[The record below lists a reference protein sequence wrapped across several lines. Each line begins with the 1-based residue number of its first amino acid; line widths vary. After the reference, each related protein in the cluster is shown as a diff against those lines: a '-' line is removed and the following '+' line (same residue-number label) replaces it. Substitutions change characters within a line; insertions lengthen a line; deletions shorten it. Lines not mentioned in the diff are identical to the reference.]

1 MNVSEFAR
9 TTLFIIGAL
18 TILIVLSPILAG
30 AVFSSI
36 LPIMFFGFFYG
47 RKIRKLQK
55 EIQEEKAKMTNV
67 AEESYG
73 NIRTVKAFSN
83 EQAEIVKFEEFNNK
97 VYDISKV
104 KAIWGG
110 FFIFTVMFMLFGAMA
125 GIMYLSGILYQRGE
139 INIGII
145 TSFLF
150 YMAMLLFNFARAA
163 SVFGEVMAILGASD
177 KVVEL
182 IQYKA

>member
-1 MNVSEFAR
+1 
-9 TTLFIIGAL
+9 
-18 TILIVLSPILAG
+18 
-30 AVFSSI
+30 
-36 LPIMFFGFFYG
+36 
-47 RKIRKLQK
+47 
-55 EIQEEKAKMTNV
+55 MTNV

-83 EQAEIVKFEEFNNK
+83 EVEEIVKFEEFNNN
-97 VYDISKV
+97 VYQISKI
-104 KAIWGG
+104 KAIWGA
-110 FFIFTVMFMLFGAMA
+110 FFLFTVTFMLFGAMA
-125 GIMYLSGILYQRGE
+125 GIMYLAGLLYQHDK

-150 YMAMLLFNFARAA
+150 YMVMLLFNFARAA

-182 IQYKA
+182 IQY

>member
-1 MNVSEFAR
+1 MSNRIARNLRRDFYSSVINKDIAFFDERKTGDLRKYSLKLMISLVSRINSDIQVIQDCLSVNVSEFAR

-36 LPIMFFGFFYG
+36 LPIMIFGFFYG

-83 EQAEIVKFEEFNNK
+83 E
-97 VYDISKV
+97 
-104 KAIWGG
+104 
-110 FFIFTVMFMLFGAMA
+110 
-125 GIMYLSGILYQRGE
+125 
-139 INIGII
+139 
-145 TSFLF
+145 
-150 YMAMLLFNFARAA
+150 
-163 SVFGEVMAILGASD
+163 
-177 KVVEL
+177 
-182 IQYKA
+182 

>member
-1 MNVSEFAR
+1 
-9 TTLFIIGAL
+9 
-18 TILIVLSPILAG
+18 
-30 AVFSSI
+30 
-36 LPIMFFGFFYG
+36 
-47 RKIRKLQK
+47 
-55 EIQEEKAKMTNV
+55 MTNV

-83 EQAEIVKFEEFNNK
+83 EQEEISKFEEFNNK

-104 KAIWGG
+104 KAVWGG
-110 FFIFTVMFMLFGAMA
+110 FFLFTVQFMLFGAMA
-125 GIMYLSGILYQRGE
+125 GIMYLSGILYQRGK

-150 YMAMLLFNFARAA
+150 YMVMLLFNFARAA

-182 IQYKA
+182 IQYKAAINT

>member
-1 MNVSEFAR
+1 MSNRIARNLRRDFYSSVINKDIAFFDERKTGDLRKYSLKLKISLVSRINSDIQVIQDCLSVNVSEFAR

-36 LPIMFFGFFYG
+36 LPIMIFGFFYG

-83 EQAEIVKFEEFNNK
+83 E
-97 VYDISKV
+97 
-104 KAIWGG
+104 
-110 FFIFTVMFMLFGAMA
+110 
-125 GIMYLSGILYQRGE
+125 
-139 INIGII
+139 
-145 TSFLF
+145 
-150 YMAMLLFNFARAA
+150 
-163 SVFGEVMAILGASD
+163 
-177 KVVEL
+177 
-182 IQYKA
+182 